1 MLPTRGRLQAD
12 LVGYETVT
20 FERDATERGDG
31 EIGTITLNRPEARN
45 AIDAEMIRELGHILD
60 SVAHDDRVKALVI
73 TGAGGKAFA
82 AGADIAQLKDR
93 GRSDALDRINA
104 ALFRRLEDQPI
115 PTIAAI
121 RGFCLGGGNELAMA
135 CDMRVAGESAKLGQP
150 EVGLGIMAGAGAVQR
165 LPLLVGLG
173 RAKELLM
180 TGRIINAAEAERIGL
195 VNRVV
200 PDDDVLTSARA
211 LAEEVARQG
220 GLAVRLSKLALNAS
234 ARANPAFETLDVLG
248 QAVLFETSDK
258 HQRMQAFL
266 DRKARKAPKE

>member
-93 GRSDALDRINA
+93 GRADALARINA

-135 CDMRVAGESAKLGQP
+135 CDMRVAGKSAKLGQP

-180 TGRIINAAEAERIGL
+180 TGRIIDAAEAERIGL

-200 PDDDVLTSARA
+200 PDDEVLTSARA